1 MRNSLATVA
10 VCLASLLVQA
20 PSASAQ
26 GVGRILV
33 MPFENVTRDN
43 RLVWLGEAASVLIA
57 DALNAKGANA
67 ITREQRRE
75 AFGRLQIP
83 SAASLTSATIIR
95 VGQIVGASRV
105 VMGTL
110 EMKGDVLVVR
120 ARELALE
127 SARVQTH
134 VVERGAVPDLFGLF
148 DRVASQIA
156 PAASITADRSGA
168 RPSVAAF
175 ERYIKGLLAETPASA
190 LTYLNAAIQAQ
201 PGFDVARLAIWEVHD
216 EQADHTRAL
225 AAVSRVPETSDVYR
239 RARFLA
245 GLSQLNLQRNDEAF
259 QTFKALADAR
269 PTPAILN
276 NLGVVQLRRGGTPQ
290 AGMPAYYF
298 NLAAEADKTEPDY
311 FFNLGYAYWLE
322 HDAAAAAYWLR
333 EAVRR
338 NPADGDAHYVLGTAL
353 AAAGSGAEA
362 TRERELARRLS
373 STYTEWE
380 KRPGAD
386 SVPKGLERIKHD
398 VELPRGDRIEAT
410 IATIGQRDQQ
420 ELARFYLDRGRRLFE
435 QERDR
440 EAMAELNRALFLSPY
455 QAEAHLLI
463 GRMHLRGGRAREA
476 IDALKISAWSTESAD
491 AHAVMA
497 EAYLDAADDASAIEE
512 AKRALALD
520 SANVTAIA
528 LLQRLAPR

>member
-1 MRNSLATVA
+1 M
-10 VCLASLLVQA
+10 
-20 PSASAQ
+20 
-26 GVGRILV
+26 
-33 MPFENVTRDN
+33 
-43 RLVWLGEAASVLIA
+43 
-57 DALNAKGANA
+57 
-67 ITREQRRE
+67 
-75 AFGRLQIP
+75 
-83 SAASLTSATIIR
+83 
-95 VGQIVGASRV
+95 
-105 VMGTL
+105 
-110 EMKGDVLVVR
+110 
-120 ARELALE
+120 
-127 SARVQTH
+127 
-134 VVERGAVPDLFGLF
+134 
-148 DRVASQIA
+148 
-156 PAASITADRSGA
+156 
-168 RPSVAAF
+168 
-175 ERYIKGLLAETPASA
+175 
-190 LTYLNAAIQAQ
+190 
-201 PGFDVARLAIWEVHD
+201 
-216 EQADHTRAL
+216 
-225 AAVSRVPETSDVYR
+225 
-239 RARFLA
+239 
-245 GLSQLNLQRNDEAF
+245 NLQRNDEAF

>member
-1 MRNSLATVA
+1 MRSSLATVA

-43 RLVWLGEAASVLIA
+43 RIVWLGEAASVLIA

-67 ITREQRRE
+67 ITREARRE

-156 PAASITADRSGA
+156 PAASITADRPGA

-190 LTYLNAAIQAQ
+190 LAYLNAAIQAQ

-269 PTPAILN
+269 PTPTILN

-290 AGMPAYYF
+290 AGMPTYYF

-386 SVPKGLERIKHD
+386 SVPKGLERIKNH
-398 VELPRGDRIEAT
+398 VELPHASRIVTRITTMEQKEQA
-410 IATIGQRDQQ
+410 
-420 ELARFYLDRGRRLFE
+420 ELATFYLDRSRRLFQ
-435 QERDR
+435 QENDRD
-440 EAMAELNRALFLSPY
+440 AVVELNHALYLSPY
-455 QAEAHLLI
+455 LADAHFLL
-463 GRMHLRGGRAREA
+463 GRIHLRNGRVHDA
-476 IDALKISAWSTESAD
+476 IDAFKIVLWSAETAD
-491 AHAVMA
+491 AHAALGEAYRQAHDVPAARA
-497 EAYLDAADDASAIEE
+497 EAERALVMDPASAD
-512 AKRALALD
+512 AKQLLARLD
-520 SANVTAIA
+520 G
-528 LLQRLAPR
+528 R